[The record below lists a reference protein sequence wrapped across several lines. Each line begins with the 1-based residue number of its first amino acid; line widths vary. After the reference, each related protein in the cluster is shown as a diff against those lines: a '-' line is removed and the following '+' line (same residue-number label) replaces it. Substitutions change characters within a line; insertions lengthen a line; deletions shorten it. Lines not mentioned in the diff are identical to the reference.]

1 MKTYKFPQFN
11 AEITDPT
18 VTVQSVTDNL
28 KEKTCS
34 VDILLTTETA
44 KFGVNLSGFEY
55 ETTWE
60 DADIYAWVM
69 VELEKFA
76 V

>member
-18 VTVQSVTDNL
+18 VTVQSVNDNL

-34 VDILLTTETA
+34 VDVLLTTETA

-60 DADIYAWVM
+60 DADVYAWVT
-69 VELEKFA
+69 VELEKHE

>member
-1 MKTYKFPQFN
+1 MTYKFPQFQL
-11 AEITDPT
+11 EITDPQ
-18 VTVQSVTDNL
+18 VEVVAVNDSI

-34 VDILLTTETA
+34 ADILLTTDTG
-44 KFGVNLSGFEY
+44 KFGINLQGFTY

-60 DADIYAWVM
+60 DADVYAWVQL
-69 VELEKFA
+69 ELKQFE

>member
-11 AEITDPT
+11 SEITDPT
-18 VTVQSVTDNL
+18 VTVQSVNDNL

-60 DADIYAWVM
+60 DADVYAWVM

>member
-18 VTVQSVTDNL
+18 VTVQSVNDNL

>member
-1 MKTYKFPQFN
+1 MKYKFPQFK
-11 AEITDPT
+11 AEITDPQIA
-18 VTVQSVTDNL
+18 VQSVTDNL

-44 KFGVNLSGFEY
+44 KFGVNLSGFTY
-55 ETTWE
+55 SDTWE
-60 DADIYAWVM
+60 DADIYAWVQ

>member
-1 MKTYKFPQFN
+1 MKYKFPQFN

-18 VTVQSVTDNL
+18 VTVQSVNDNL

-60 DADIYAWVM
+60 DADIYAWVT

>member
-1 MKTYKFPQFN
+1 MKYKFPQFN
-11 AEITDPT
+11 AEISDPQIA
-18 VTVQSVTDNL
+18 VQSVNDNL

-34 VDILLTTETA
+34 VDILLTTESA
-44 KFGVNLSGFEY
+44 QFGVNLSGFTY
-55 ETTWE
+55 VDTWE
-60 DADIYAWVM
+60 DADVYAWVM

>member
-1 MKTYKFPQFN
+1 MKKYKFPQFQ
-11 AEITDPT
+11 AEITNPQIA
-18 VTVQSVTDNL
+18 VQSVNDNL

-60 DADIYAWVM
+60 DADIYAWVQ
-69 VELEKFA
+69 VELEKYE